1 MKLWL
6 PGVLSLFFAAAVHAE
21 DYRVVYSPSLA
32 LEVFIDNVASK
43 APADWCQETL
53 HLRIVSG
60 KSRESQQLN
69 SFLPRVGTLLANQCG
84 KLDELP
90 WQMMDKEGAV
100 LASGTAAR
108 LQNWRPIVTADA
120 TANAV
125 AQNAA
130 PLDLSRPADSAP
142 LQHFDLPGG
151 CHFRTWWDE
160 NGQSLFIPDDKAL
173 HCSTEGWLEGGTQ
186 LTLSSDG
193 KQTPV
198 PVTFFEGYP
207 ITQLRIGNEKLQV
220 VAINNQRMVVT
231 KADAPDSWLVL
242 PFNPTLHVW
251 NFTGTLLVKMNK
263 SAAQD
268 LPALKVRT
276 DAVRKAWSP
285 LWLPDQKINLLL
297 IDALH
302 ADLADPAIGA
312 WRSLN

>member
-6 PGVLSLFFAAAVHAE
+6 PGIMSLFLAAAVHAE

-43 APADWCQETL
+43 SPGDWCQETL
-53 HLRIVSG
+53 HLRIISG
-60 KSRESQQLN
+60 KGRDSQQLN
-69 SFLPRVGTLLANQCG
+69 SFLPRVGMLLANQCS

-90 WQMMDKEGAV
+90 WQMTDKEGAV

-120 TANAV
+120 TASAI

-151 CHFRTWWDE
+151 CHFRTGWDE

-173 HCSTEGWLEGGTQ
+173 HCSTEGWLEGSTQ

-193 KQTPV
+193 KETPV

-207 ITQLRIGNEKLQV
+207 ITHLNIGSEKLQV
-220 VAINNQRMVVT
+220 VAINKQRMVLT
-231 KADAPDSWLVL
+231 KADAPDSWLLL

-251 NFTGTLLVKMNK
+251 NFTGALLVKMDKN
-263 SAAQD
+263 AAQD
-268 LPALKVRT
+268 LPALKIRT

-285 LWLPDQKINLLL
+285 LWAPEQKINLLL